1 MITQDGWQSAKLI
14 RTLTAEKDNKLK
26 EVPDLV
32 IGKIKYKAEV
42 IPPHLIVAKYFAA
55 EQSTLDAKQA
65 EFDIATQELESFIE
79 EHTADEGLLLEAL
92 NDKDKVTLATVKVR
106 SKLAVDAEEKYVLK
120 NVQKLFEAETA
131 LKKKVKELQDA
142 LDLKVF
148 NKYPTLTEDEVKDL
162 VVQDKWFATLNSS
175 IEAEIERV
183 TQQLANRVKELNERY
198 AEPLPQITQ
207 NVDALSLKVAEH
219 LKAMGLEW

>member
-14 RTLTAEKDNKLK
+14 RNLTAEKDNKLK

>member
-1 MITQDGWQSAKLI
+1 IYWDEVLQDDVSVITQDGWQSAKLI
-14 RTLTAEKDNKLK
+14 RNLTAEKDNKLK

-92 NDKDKVTLATVKVR
+92 NDKDKVTLATVKAR
-106 SKLAVDAEEKYVLK
+106 WKLAVDAEEKQVLK
-120 NVQKLFEAETA
+120 NAQKLFEAEAA
-131 LKKKVKELQDA
+131 LKKKVKALQEA

-148 NKYPTLTEDEVKDL
+148 TKYPTLTDDEVKDL

-207 NVDALSLKVAEH
+207 NVEALSLK
-219 LKAMGLEW
+219 